1 MLVWNSSRYT
11 LRKLKRQLKA
21 IRKEDSPV
29 ISSDDILEFCS
40 HLSKE
45 AAADILD
52 NGYDPETGELIYS
65 KLKTITLAEIIGPE
79 AKALIVGRNK
89 GTRVFIGES
98 EILE

>member
-1 MLVWNSSRYT
+1 MTWNSSRYT

-65 KLKTITLAEIIGPE
+65 KLKTITLAEIVGPE

-89 GTRVFIGES
+89 GTRIFIGES
-98 EILE
+98 DILE

>member
-1 MLVWNSSRYT
+1 MNC
-11 LRKLKRQLKA
+11 KLNKMKNELKS
-21 IRKEDSPV
+21 IRKEDNPC
-29 ISSDDILEFCS
+29 IPPDDIMEFIS

-79 AKALIVGRNK
+79 AKALVVGRNK
-89 GTRVFIGES
+89 GTRIFIGES
-98 EILE
+98 EIME

>member
-1 MLVWNSSRYT
+1 MTWNSSRYT
-11 LRKLKRQLKA
+11 LRKLKKQLKA
-21 IRKEDSPV
+21 IRKEDNPCISP
-29 ISSDDILEFCS
+29 DDIMEFIS

-65 KLKTITLAEIIGPE
+65 KLKTLTLAEIIGPE

-98 EILE
+98 EMED